1 MAAWSLAP
9 HEPCKSGSTDGRA
22 RTNSGAFQMTIIQ
35 PTPAEKNFLNRAEEC
50 KSLSQEI
57 NRRLAKLKRRDEI
70 PYIVG
75 LYDRNNLEKLQEVK
89 ETLDQR
95 DREAAA
101 AEKSAIPKPLTPA
114 EEIDRLSRLHKE
126 NREK

>member
-1 MAAWSLAP
+1 
-9 HEPCKSGSTDGRA
+9 
-22 RTNSGAFQMTIIQ
+22 MTIIQ

-101 AEKSAIPKPLTPA
+101 ARNAKPNPLTPA

>member
-1 MAAWSLAP
+1 
-9 HEPCKSGSTDGRA
+9 
-22 RTNSGAFQMTIIQ
+22 MTIIQ